1 MLCSC
6 TRTRTLAKRSTHDA
20 FLYNITRCHPELL
33 ELQRI
38 LDMKEHECNKV
49 KTTMLKAL
57 ASAIEDQG
65 EFLPEGAE
73 PWQRCRL
80 VESGKEAGLTS
91 VTEIVGTVVDA
102 HEATQSLLEK
112 ALPRLSEEEVDDVCL
127 SHSSILGKVLPI
139 RTDDM
144 RKERSWTIYRKEVR
158 LSLVHISNCLESL
171 LKSSAFSLNDAERL
185 EFAARQADE
194 SLKAAAQRLEVELVR
209 DARVLLST
217 IGSSHKLPVD
227 GDDEE
232 DGDGVSGTFGRLKLS
247 DSQMKKTIV
256 VFDEAGCIPSYE
268 LLGLSRLGRS
278 IDSLVCVGDKNQLP
292 PYDPNSSRTYSK
304 NQSGHRGAHARQRP
318 AQQETGVKSLLDVSK
333 LTPDTG
339 KVKLT
344 RQYRVPRDI
353 ANLLNAR
360 IYLGDY
366 VTAPE
371 CRAPSKGFHFVDVPE
386 NRRQAG
392 GKYVNDAEVQY
403 CLDLVRETK
412 REGRTSIMVLTP
424 VSCFAAKVLNP
435 PNVNPSNLTS
445 LRFPV

>member
-1 MLCSC
+1 
-6 TRTRTLAKRSTHDA
+6 
-20 FLYNITRCHPELL
+20 
-33 ELQRI
+33 
-38 LDMKEHECNKV
+38 
-49 KTTMLKAL
+49 MLKAL
-57 ASAIEDQG
+57 SKAIEGQED
-65 EFLPEGAE
+65 FLPEGAE
-73 PWQRCRL
+73 PWKRRTL
-80 VESGKEAGLTS
+80 VESGAEAGLTRA
-91 VTEIVGTVVDA
+91 TEIFRTVVDA
-102 HEATQSLLEK
+102 HGAIQPLLKK
-112 ALPRLSEEEVDDVCL
+112 ALPGLSEKEVDDVCL
-127 SHSSILGKVLPI
+127 SHSSILGKLLPV

-144 RKERSWTIYRKEVR
+144 RKERSWTALRKEVR
-158 LSLVHISNCLESL
+158 LALVQISTCLESL
-171 LKSSAFSLNDAERL
+171 LKSSTFSLNDAEKL

-194 SLKAAAQRLEVELVR
+194 SLKTATQRLEVELVR

-232 DGDGVSGTFGRLKLS
+232 EEDGVLGVFGRLKIS
-247 DSQMKKTIV
+247 DSQMKKTVV

-318 AQQETGVKSLLDVSK
+318 VPQETSVKSLLDVSK

-344 RQYRVPRDI
+344 SQYRVPRDI

-403 CLDLVRETK
+403 CLDLVREAK
-412 REGRTSIMVLTP
+412 REGRTSVMVLTP
-424 VSCFAAKVLNP
+424 VSCFA
-435 PNVNPSNLTS
+435 VNGPKIHQM
-445 LRFPV
+445 